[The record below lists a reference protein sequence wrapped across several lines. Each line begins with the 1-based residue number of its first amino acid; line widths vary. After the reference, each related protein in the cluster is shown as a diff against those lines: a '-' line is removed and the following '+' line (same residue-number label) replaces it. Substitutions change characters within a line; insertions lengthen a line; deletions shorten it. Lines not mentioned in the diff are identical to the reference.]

1 MSEVTWQSLGL
12 SPWLASACTEMGL
25 KRPTPIQR
33 ECIRPALQGRDV
45 MGSAETGSGKTAA
58 FALPVLQALSE
69 DPYGVFA
76 VVLSPARELA
86 AQIADQFVALGANM
100 QIRASVI
107 VGGAD
112 MMTQA
117 LQLAERPHVVIGTP
131 GRLAD
136 HLRTSTATA
145 SVMRNV
151 RFLVIDEAD
160 RLLELGFASDV
171 GDIIAQLPAKRQTLL
186 FSATMSQPLQRL
198 QKLALNEPHVADLAP
213 LERVPAA
220 LVLEVRHETL
230 PTPGL
235 SLSRALPLLF
245 LPRGPRSARFLTDG
259 AHPAPSL
266 CCSLPR
272 DRQYCF
278 VPANVRDA
286 YLAYIVRGLIEEKK
300 TAIVFTST
308 CRACEE
314 LSCTL
319 RALGIEAAPLHS
331 QQPQPKRLAA
341 LGRFKQGTLKLL
353 VATDV
358 AARGIDI
365 PKVGC
370 VVNHNVPALPR
381 DFIHRCGRTARA
393 GRAGR
398 AITLASQYDVE
409 VLLAIE
415 AAIGRKMDA
424 YEPEESD
431 VLESLQEVATAR
443 RTAVLELTENGFLE
457 REKERRAERKKVRLA
472 NEGEEGEEGE
482 DEDGAGAG
490 EDGGAATRGRADE
503 EAAGGVGAGSSDS
516 DDEGAAPV
524 MADPARKNK
533 GKRTERRER
542 EAHGRGAGSGGG
554 GLRGTGSAAG
564 ASTSGGDAGGGV
576 PSRSPKKK
584 RKQPA

>member
-1 MSEVTWQSLGL
+1 M
-12 SPWLASACTEMGL
+12 
-25 KRPTPIQR
+25 
-33 ECIRPALQGRDV
+33 
-45 MGSAETGSGKTAA
+45 
-58 FALPVLQALSE
+58 
-69 DPYGVFA
+69 
-76 VVLSPARELA
+76 
-86 AQIADQFVALGANM
+86 
-100 QIRASVI
+100 
-107 VGGAD
+107 
-112 MMTQA
+112 
-117 LQLAERPHVVIGTP
+117 
-131 GRLAD
+131 
-136 HLRTSTATA
+136 
-145 SVMRNV
+145 
-151 RFLVIDEAD
+151 
-160 RLLELGFASDV
+160 
-171 GDIIAQLPAKRQTLL
+171 
-186 FSATMSQPLQRL
+186 
-198 QKLALNEPHVADLAP
+198 
-213 LERVPAA
+213 
-220 LVLEVRHETL
+220 
-230 PTPGL
+230 
-235 SLSRALPLLF
+235 
-245 LPRGPRSARFLTDG
+245 
-259 AHPAPSL
+259 
-266 CCSLPR
+266 
-272 DRQYCF
+272 
-278 VPANVRDA
+278 RDA
-286 YLAYIVRGLIEEKK
+286 YLAYIVRGLIEEKQ

-554 GLRGTGSAAG
+554 GLSGTGSASG
-564 ASTSGGDAGGGV
+564 ASTSGGDAAGV